1 MKENFEEVWSDIRQR
16 LMPGTLV
23 RYWSAEGGYTGGAF
37 FINDVDGTAVIVRHG
52 QMAHQRRISKGDFQ
66 RLFASWDAYNGGTI
80 GRAEFAKRSENTSY
94 ILSILQWRDE
104 TQRPAAPAPRISS
117 VSIPPQSE
125 TGLAGHGEY
134 GKRVLHEATE
144 GLAVLQGP
152 SVEIDYGAG
161 PPARVDATV
170 GDIAIEIE
178 SRVAKQVRG
187 AVLDLIC
194 HPYPKKLL
202 VLLPDHLTSRGIAA
216 EQCRNILKRFCPD
229 GFFRVLVLKGS
240 GVSPQLDEDAA
251 IMAAVLADLRSAS
264 PPLTG

>member
-1 MKENFEEVWSDIRQR
+1 MNNNFEGVWSDIRKR
-16 LMPGTLV
+16 LMSGTLV
-23 RYWSAEGGYTGGAF
+23 RYWSAEEGYAGGSF
-37 FINDVDGTAVIVRHG
+37 QIDDVDSAAVIVQHG
-52 QMAHQRRISKGDFQ
+52 QMGRRVSKRDFQ
-66 RLFASWDAYNGGTI
+66 YLFAFWDAYNRGTI
-80 GRAEFAKRSENTSY
+80 GRAELRKRSENATY

-104 TQRPAAPAPRISS
+104 AQISAAPTPRISS

-125 TGLAGHGEY
+125 TGLAELGEY

-144 GLAVLQGP
+144 GRAVLHGP

-178 SRVAKQVRG
+178 SRVSKQVRG

-202 VLLPDHLTSRGIAA
+202 VLLPDHMTNRGIAA
-216 EQCRNILKRFCPD
+216 EQCRNILERFCPD

-240 GVSPQLDEDAA
+240 GVNPQLDEDAA
-251 IMAAVLADLRSAS
+251 IMAAVLADLRSA
-264 PPLTG
+264 